1 MTPEQKQHLTRFLI
15 PDIEQELEINQVSKS
30 RIKEITNF
38 YKKVLGSKQT
48 YCVSAHNTIG
58 KSVLKNLSFDEW
70 KTTELIPVGLKN
82 FKCYNSSTRIYI
94 QSNAYKIENTI
105 IPVIV
110 QIWLPNSYYDVIP
123 LEECTTYYLPVDA
136 VDNIINNL

>member
-38 YKKVLGSKQT
+38 YKKVLGSKSA
-48 YCVSAHNTIG
+48 YCVSAHNTIS
-58 KSVLKNLSFDEW
+58 KSVMRDLTLEEW
-70 KTTELIPVGLKN
+70 KKAEIIAPWSLKN
-82 FKCYNSSTRIYI
+82 FRCYNNPTRIYI
-94 QSNAYKIENTI
+94 QAYYTKIENKI
-105 IPVIV
+105 IPVIMQRWV
-110 QIWLPNSYYDVIP
+110 PRYNDFTP
-123 LEECTTYYLPVDA
+123 REERTTYYLPVDA

>member
-1 MTPEQKQHLTRFLI
+1 MTLEQKQHLTRFLI

-48 YCVSAHNTIG
+48 YCISADNRIG
-58 KSVLKNLSFDEW
+58 KSVMECLTLEEW
-70 KTTELIPVGLKN
+70 KKAELIPEGLKN
-82 FKCYNSSTRIYI
+82 FKCYNNPTRIFI
-94 QSNAYKIENTI
+94 QSNSYKIENTI

-110 QIWLPNSYYDVIP
+110 QTWIPSSYYDFTSQ
-123 LEECTTYYLPVDA
+123 EERTTYYLPVD
-136 VDNIINNL
+136 VIDNIINNL

>member
-1 MTPEQKQHLTRFLI
+1 MTSEQKQHLTRFLI

-48 YCVSAHNTIG
+48 YCVSAHNSIG
-58 KSVLKNLSFDEW
+58 KSVMKDLTLEEW
-70 KTTELIPVGLKN
+70 KRSEIIAPWSLKN
-82 FKCYNSSTRIYI
+82 FRCYNNPTRIYI
-94 QSNAYKIENTI
+94 QAYYTKIENTI
-105 IPVIV
+105 VPVIMQRWV
-110 QIWLPNSYYDVIP
+110 PKYNDFTP
-123 LEECTTYYLPVDA
+123 HEERTTYYLPVDA

>member
-38 YKKVLGSKQT
+38 FKEVLGSKST
-48 YCVSAHNTIG
+48 YCISAHNTIG
-58 KSVLKNLSFDEW
+58 KSVLKNLSLDEW
-70 KTTELIPVGLKN
+70 KKTALIPKNLKN
-82 FKCYNSSTRIYI
+82 FKCYNNSTRIYI
-94 QSNAYKIENTI
+94 QSSSYKIENTI

-110 QIWLPNSYYDVIP
+110 QIWIP
-123 LEECTTYYLPVDA
+123 KYNNFISDEECKTYYLPVDI
-136 VDNIINNL
+136 VDNIINNP